1 MTKINIYKP
10 SSVRYERLDVDSLN
24 DTFEVVNDAINNEYN
39 DINYFFDN
47 LLKY

>member
-10 SSVRYERLDVDSLN
+10 SDVRYERLDVDSLS

-39 DINYFFDN
+39 EINSFFDN